1 MRSKKKF
8 SLPKPL
14 IDFSNVDTSFA
25 DKMKPFDD
33 EKNGRLNLVLV
44 ENTNIKTK
52 SKSKML
58 SKSPTKKSATKKS
71 ATKKSATKKSAT
83 KSKTK

>member
-1 MRSKKKF
+1 MRTKKKY

-14 IDFSNVDTSFA
+14 VDFSNVDTSFA

-44 ENTNIKTK
+44 EKSSKK
-52 SKSKML
+52 SKKAKTYKLSKMAKTAKTY
-58 SKSPTKKSATKKS
+58 KSI
-71 ATKKSATKKSAT
+71 
-83 KSKTK
+83 

>member
-1 MRSKKKF
+1 MRSKKKY

-44 ENTNIKTK
+44 EKSSKK
-52 SKSKML
+52 SKKAKTYKLSKMAKTAKTY
-58 SKSPTKKSATKKS
+58 KSI
-71 ATKKSATKKSAT
+71 
-83 KSKTK
+83 

>member
-1 MRSKKKF
+1 MRSKKKY

-25 DKMKPFDD
+25 NKMKPFDD

-44 ENTNIKTK
+44 ENTPKSTK
-52 SKSKML
+52 STKL
-58 SKSPTKKSATKKS
+58 SKSSKSTKQSKLSKS
-71 ATKKSATKKSAT
+71 T
-83 KSKTK
+83 KSTKSTKSI

>member
-1 MRSKKKF
+1 MRLKKIY

-44 ENTNIKTK
+44 EK
-52 SKSKML
+52 S
-58 SKSPTKKSATKKS
+58 
-71 ATKKSATKKSAT
+71 
-83 KSKTK
+83 SKTKTKTKTNYGKKTDSNSKYKSSKKTKFRTI

>member
-1 MRSKKKF
+1 MRTKKKF

-14 IDFSNVDTSFA
+14 VDFSNVDTSFA

-44 ENTNIKTK
+44 EK
-52 SKSKML
+52 S
-58 SKSPTKKSATKKS
+58 
-71 ATKKSATKKSAT
+71 
-83 KSKTK
+83 SKTKTKTKTNYGKKTDSNSKYKSSKKTKFRTI

>member
-1 MRSKKKF
+1 MRSKKKY

-44 ENTNIKTK
+44 ENISKK
-52 SKSKML
+52 SKSTKSYNL
-58 SKSPTKKSATKKS
+58 SKTPKSS
-71 ATKKSATKKSAT
+71 N
-83 KSKTK
+83 KSKTYKIFKTI

>member
-1 MRSKKKF
+1 MRTKKNY

-14 IDFSNVDTSFA
+14 VDFSNVDTSFA

-44 ENTNIKTK
+44 ENTPKTK
-52 SKSKML
+52 
-58 SKSPTKKSATKKS
+58 T
-71 ATKKSATKKSAT
+71 
-83 KSKTK
+83 KTKTNYGKKTDSNSKYKSSKKTKFRTI

>member
-1 MRSKKKF
+1 MRTKKKY

-14 IDFSNVDTSFA
+14 VDFSNVDTSFA

-44 ENTNIKTK
+44 EKSSKK
-52 SKSKML
+52 SKKAKTYKL
-58 SKSPTKKSATKKS
+58 SKTAKTAKTYKSI
-71 ATKKSATKKSAT
+71 
-83 KSKTK
+83 

>member
-1 MRSKKKF
+1 MRTKKNY

-14 IDFSNVDTSFA
+14 VDFSNVDTSFA

-44 ENTNIKTK
+44 EK
-52 SKSKML
+52 S
-58 SKSPTKKSATKKS
+58 
-71 ATKKSATKKSAT
+71 
-83 KSKTK
+83 SKTKTKTNYGKKTDSNSKYKSSKKTKFRTI